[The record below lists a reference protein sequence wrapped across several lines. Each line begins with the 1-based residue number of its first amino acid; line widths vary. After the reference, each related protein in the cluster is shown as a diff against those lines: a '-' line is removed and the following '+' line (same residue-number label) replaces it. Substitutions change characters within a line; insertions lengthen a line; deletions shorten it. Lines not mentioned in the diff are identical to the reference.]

1 MRGRSQNDPD
11 RGFGVDVFEVG
22 KAGVEGF
29 EGLLGQGGHE
39 GEGDVRGG
47 ESCADLRGQRFF
59 SEARSQS
66 RETQVQECKGAFRS
80 RIMSCHSGLGTDCER
95 WLGSIRTVG
104 GKLAVG

>member
-11 RGFGVDVFEVG
+11 RGFGVGVFEVG

-29 EGLLGQGGHE
+29 DGLLGQGGHE

-47 ESCADLRGQRFF
+47 EA
-59 SEARSQS
+59 
-66 RETQVQECKGAFRS
+66 
-80 RIMSCHSGLGTDCER
+80 
-95 WLGSIRTVG
+95 VG